1 MNVHLLSDNYCSYN
15 ICTSILQR
23 HSDHKLCFMRT
34 TGVTLKLD
42 DSLLGYNIFIKKVC
56 RHKLKRTFLY

>member
-1 MNVHLLSDNYCSYN
+1 MDVHLLSDNYCSYN
-15 ICTSILQR
+15 VCTSILQR

-42 DSLLGYNIFIKKVC
+42 DSLLE
-56 RHKLKRTFLY
+56 L